1 MVGPVRAPGGVRPH
15 SFVDFG
21 FGAIYKCLLLAR
33 LHIVWGGQTSNGRW
47 RLSSSVTLAYAA

>member
-1 MVGPVRAPGGVRPH
+1 VCVCLCVLDNNFRTKRSLTQMVGPVRAPGGVRPH

-33 LHIVWGGQTSNGRW
+33 LHIV
-47 RLSSSVTLAYAA
+47 